1 MRISDWSS
9 DVCSSDLSQEVANRK
24 ILLATGIEED
34 NSVYFSLRDS
44 GSGIPAENLAQI
56 FHGFF
61 TTKENGLG
69 IGLAICHSIVAAQ
82 GGSNVAANRPE
93 GRSEEN
99 TSEIQS
105 RMSISY
111 AVSCL

>member
-1 MRISDWSS
+1 M
-9 DVCSSDLSQEVANRK
+9 AK
-24 ILLATGIEED
+24 GIKED

-69 IGLAICHSIVAAQ
+69 IGLAICHSIVAAH
-82 GGSNVAANRPE
+82 GGSIVAANRPE
-93 GRSEEN
+93 GGAAFPVTLPCSVPAALLSHEPHHWPHDL
-99 TSEIQS
+99 QS
-105 RMSISY
+105 TRLNNVPTIAY
-111 AVSCL
+111 GLRPLH

>member
-34 NSVYFSLRDS
+34 NSAYFSLRDS

-69 IGLAICHSIVAAQ
+69 IGLAIFHSIVAAH
-82 GGSNVAANRPE
+82 GGSIVAATRPE
-93 GRSEEN
+93 G
-99 TSEIQS
+99 EIGG
-105 RMSISY
+105 
-111 AVSCL
+111 ASCRERV

>member
-1 MRISDWSS
+1 MRISYWSS
-9 DVCSSDLSQEVANRK
+9 DVCSSDL
-24 ILLATGIEED
+24 LLATGIEED

-69 IGLAICHSIVAAQ
+69 IGLAICHSIVAAH
-82 GGSNVAANRPE
+82 G
-93 GRSEEN
+93 GRSEELRVGQ
-99 TSEIQS
+99 EC
-105 RMSISY
+105 
-111 AVSCL
+111 VSTCRLWWSPYHYTKK